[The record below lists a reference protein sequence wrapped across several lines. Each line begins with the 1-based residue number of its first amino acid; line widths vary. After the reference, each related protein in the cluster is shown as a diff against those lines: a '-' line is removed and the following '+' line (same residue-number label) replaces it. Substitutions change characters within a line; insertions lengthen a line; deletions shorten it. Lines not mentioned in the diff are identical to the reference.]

1 LEVAK
6 LKIENFRGI
15 ETLVIE
21 LGSSTVLIGANN
33 VGKTSI
39 LRALDF
45 VLGRQAGR
53 GGRISDYDHRREGED
68 RDLPDGHQAT
78 ITATFIEGKE
88 GKWDASAARALNDVI
103 QLDDDGRRTI
113 VARLRDTYDAK
124 TREFKSE
131 FKFLNLQGDEL
142 IKTPVRELR
151 SFVPAFYLS
160 AERRAG
166 SDFSGGARFWAAFLR
181 DPTLDDDVRKKLEA
195 NLRKVGDEVTEASP
209 DLVSLRESMEGTKG
223 MIDLKKNDPVRLEP
237 LATRLPELLRRT
249 EVRLT
254 TPNGASVPLDRHG
267 GGAQNVAV
275 LYWFQAYLAAALS
288 SEYEKNASP
297 VLALEEPE
305 AHLHPAATSAAWKV
319 LGEMKGQ
326 KIVATHSGEL
336 LSLVPLSCIRRIAR
350 TDGGIEVRRVKAD
363 TLNKDE
369 ERKIDFHIRRA
380 RGELLFGDVWL
391 LGEGES
397 EYWVLTGAA
406 EALDIN
412 LEQEGVRIVEC
423 LSQSGGPKPL
433 IKVADDLG
441 IAWHCMVD
449 GDDSGGRFA
458 SAVRVLLGDRDE
470 EEHLT
475 TLKYERLEHLLCEE
489 GFGEIYEAEL
499 GKDELEDIPPLG
511 HGDHWTR
518 VAKRIKGKRKVR
530 MAVEVADRMRAGE
543 VPVPPTLQGILE
555 AALKLTP

>member
-1 LEVAK
+1 MEVAN

-15 ETLVIE
+15 ETLTID
-21 LGSSTVLIGANN
+21 LGPSTVLIGANN

-68 RDLPDGHQAT
+68 RDLPDGHQVT
-78 ITATFIEGKE
+78 ITATFIEGEE
-88 GKWDASAARALNDVI
+88 GQWDASAARALNDVI
-103 QLDDDGRRTI
+103 QLDDDERRTI
-113 VARLRDTYDAK
+113 VARLSDTYDAK
-124 TREFKSE
+124 TREFDTE

-151 SFVPAFYLS
+151 SFAPAFYLS

-166 SDFSGGARFWAAFLR
+166 SDFSRGARFWAPFLR
-181 DPTLDDDVRKKLEA
+181 DPMLDDNVRKKLEA

-209 DLVSLRESMEGTKG
+209 DLVSLRESLEGTKG
-223 MIDLKKNDPVRLEP
+223 MIDLKKDDPVSLEP

-275 LYWFQAYLAAALS
+275 LYLFQAYLAAALS
-288 SEYEKNASP
+288 SEYEENASP

-336 LSLVPLSCIRRIAR
+336 LSLVPLSSIRRIAR
-350 TDGGIEVRRVKAD
+350 TDAGIEVRRVNAG

-406 EALDIN
+406 EALGIN

-433 IKVADDLG
+433 VKVADDLG

-449 GDDSGGRFA
+449 GDDGGEQFA
-458 SAVRVLLGDRDE
+458 SAIRALLGDRDQKD
-470 EEHLT
+470 HLT
-475 TLKYERLEHLLCEE
+475 VLKYERLEHLLCEE

-499 GKDELEDIPPLG
+499 SKDDLEDIPPLG
-511 HGDHWTR
+511 DDDHWAGI
-518 VAKRIKGKRKVR
+518 AKKIRSKRKVR
-530 MAVEVADRMRAGE
+530 TAVEVADRMRAGE
-543 VPVPPTLQGILE
+543 IPVPPTLRGVLE

>member
-1 LEVAK
+1 MEITK

-15 ETLVIE
+15 ETLIID
-21 LGSSTVLIGANN
+21 LGPSTVLIGANN

-45 VLGRQAGR
+45 ILGRQAGR
-53 GGRISDYDHRREGED
+53 GGRISDYDHRRKSED
-68 RDLPDGHQAT
+68 RDLPDGHQVT
-78 ITATFIEGKE
+78 LTATFIEEEE
-88 GKWDASAARALNDVI
+88 GQWDASAARALNDVI
-103 QLDDDGRRTI
+103 QLDDDERRTI

-124 TREFKSE
+124 TREFDTE

-160 AERRAG
+160 AERRAS
-166 SDFSGGARFWAAFLR
+166 SDFSGGARFWAPFLR

-195 NLRKVGDEVTEASP
+195 NLRKIGDEVTEASP
-209 DLVSLRESMEGTKG
+209 DLVSLRDSMEGTKG
-223 MIDLKKNDPVRLEP
+223 MIDLKKDDPVSLEP

-275 LYWFQAYLAAALS
+275 LHLFQAYLAAALS
-288 SEYEKNASP
+288 GEYEENASP

-319 LGEMKGQ
+319 LNEMKGQ
-326 KIVATHSGEL
+326 KVVATHSGEL
-336 LSLVPLSCIRRIAR
+336 LSLIPLSSIRRIAR
-350 TDGGIEVRRVKAD
+350 TSAGIEVRRVKAS

-369 ERKIDFHIRRA
+369 RRRIDFHIRRA

-406 EALDIN
+406 EALGIN

-423 LSQSGGPKPL
+423 LSQSGGPTPL

-449 GDDSGGRFA
+449 GDDGGEKFA
-458 SAVRVLLGDRDE
+458 SSVRALLGDRKEKD
-470 EEHLT
+470 HLT
-475 TLKYERLEHLLCEE
+475 VLKYERLEHLLCEE
-489 GFGEIYEAEL
+489 GFGESYEAEL
-499 GKDELEDIPPLG
+499 SKDEFTDIPPAG
-511 HGDHWTR
+511 HEGHWTG
-518 VAKRIKGKRKVR
+518 VANKIRGKRKVR
-530 MAVEVADRMRAGE
+530 MAVEAADRMRAEE
-543 VPVPPTLQGILE
+543 VPVPPTLRGILE

>member
-1 LEVAK
+1 MEVAK

>member
-1 LEVAK
+1 MEVTR

-15 ETLVIE
+15 ETLVID
-21 LGSSTVLIGANN
+21 LGPSTVLIGANN
-33 VGKTSI
+33 IGKTSI

-68 RDLPDGHQAT
+68 RDLPDGHQVT

-88 GKWDASAARALNDVI
+88 GEWDASAARALNDVI

-124 TREFKSE
+124 TREFKPE

-166 SDFSGGARFWAAFLR
+166 SDFSGGARFWAPFLR

-195 NLRKVGDEVTEASP
+195 SLRKVGDEVTEASP

-223 MIDLKKNDPVRLEP
+223 MIDLKKNDPVSLEP

-275 LYWFQAYLAAALS
+275 LYLFQAYLAAALS

-319 LGEMKGQ
+319 LGKMKGQ

-350 TDGGIEVRRVKAD
+350 ADGGIEVRRVKAG

-380 RGELLFGDVWL
+380 RGELLFGDAWL

-441 IAWHCMVD
+441 IGWHCMVD

-458 SAVRVLLGDRDE
+458 SAVRALLGDRDE
-470 EEHLT
+470 EDHLT

-499 GKDELEDIPPLG
+499 SKDGLEDIPPLG
-511 HGDHWTR
+511 HGDHWTG
-518 VAKRIKGKRKVR
+518 VAKKIKGNRKVR

-543 VPVPPTLQGILE
+543 VPVPPTLRGILE
-555 AALKLTP
+555 ATLKLTP